1 MIQMVPSN
9 DHLGLDHHVPRKER
23 WLDIVKKSDCKTSGA
38 MAQDGILGSHSLVI
52 SVWTGRCCLY
62 PQETRVCQVSHKVKA
77 KDPYNTAGHGN
88 ELQVG
93 SRGYSYLQHNL
104 TSIWEAE
111 GTWYPA
117 FRRCRT
123 SPPVD
128 VRTRACP

>member
-1 MIQMVPSN
+1 
-9 DHLGLDHHVPRKER
+9 
-23 WLDIVKKSDCKTSGA
+23 